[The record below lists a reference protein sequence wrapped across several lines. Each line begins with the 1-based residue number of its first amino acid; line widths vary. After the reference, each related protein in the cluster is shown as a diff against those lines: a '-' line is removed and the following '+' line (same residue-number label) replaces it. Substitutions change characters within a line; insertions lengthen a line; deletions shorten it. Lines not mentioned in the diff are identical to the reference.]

1 MRNLT
6 AAAFTSKFCLIC
18 IIAASCVNATGQT
31 KSPILTKNGQTN
43 LGSIPDSVAF
53 EFLIRSLVPSPSE
66 IAASS
71 GRVAAF
77 ARQTKIKE
85 SQLAD
90 FLSDIR
96 LSHERL
102 EVFNQKA
109 KQIKDE
115 TWPNPRPEIWDQ
127 LKELQRQKEQ
137 ALTEQINSI
146 LAHRTAETAELL
158 RQFVK
163 THIKSRIKAY
173 ADQPNPDQMPRLGIA
188 RAAQFSHVRTS
199 VMQMQDTVYIYADAV
214 HNSGDEYV
222 YGYGDVQAGY
232 RAYGHEYSTRVDLRG
247 PCGQFFSS
255 EGSSASVELDL
266 CDGQYDF
273 TATAVQF
280 CPIANTTQDAGN
292 NFDSEVVQ
300 AFIRVNALSAF
311 NPLSVNINGTSLITG
326 SFSTSRSF
334 HGPVEVEWGYELAS
348 GSPPVTVTV
357 CDGAFFL
364 SVAGGHTLGIEC
376 DYKPTF
382 TTSSQTR
389 IRAVVQVS
397 GSNAETVTR
406 ASTGT
411 LLINK

>member
-6 AAAFTSKFCLIC
+6 AAAFTSRFYLIC
-18 IIAASCVNATGQT
+18 MFGALCVSASSQT
-31 KSPILTKNGQTN
+31 KSPILTKNGQAN
-43 LGSIPDSVAF
+43 PGSIPDSVAF

-77 ARQTKIKE
+77 AKQTKIKE

-90 FLSDIR
+90 FLFDIR
-96 LSHERL
+96 VSHERL
-102 EVFNQKA
+102 EALNQKA

-115 TWPNPRPEIWDQ
+115 TWPNPGPEIWDQ
-127 LKELQRQKEQ
+127 LNELQRQKEQ

-146 LAHRTAETAELL
+146 LAHRTVETAELL

-163 THIKSRIKAY
+163 THIKSRIKGY
-173 ADQPNPDQMPRLGIA
+173 ADQPNPDQVPRTGIA
-188 RAAQFSHVRTS
+188 RAKFSHLGTS

-232 RAYGHEYSTRVDLRG
+232 SAYGHEYSARVELMG
-247 PCGQFFSS
+247 PCGQFFSA

-273 TATAVQF
+273 TTTAVQF
-280 CPIANTTQDAGN
+280 CPSANTTQDVGN
-292 NFDSEVVQ
+292 NSDSEVVQ
-300 AFIRVNALSAF
+300 AFIRVNALSVF
-311 NPLSVNINGTSLITG
+311 TPLSVNLNSTSTISG

-334 HGPVEVEWGYELAS
+334 SGVVETEWGYELVS
-348 GSPPVTVTV
+348 GNAPVSVSV
-357 CDGAFFL
+357 CDGTTHL
-364 SVAGGHTLGIEC
+364 GVGGGRTIPISC
-376 DYKPTF
+376 SYQPTAA
-382 TTSSQTR
+382 TSSQTR
-389 IRAVVQVS
+389 IRAVVQVA
-397 GSNAETVTR
+397 GSNVQTVSR
-406 ASTGT
+406 ASTST